1 MLADSELLANLA
13 YHEQTYNASTGDLR
27 IMLLSSKASILE
39 VCGWLEQ
46 AMDLIV
52 SEAAKRCALSP
63 ARIKLIDK
71 DYIGRTN
78 GFSYQGH
85 FEKMMVSVVGYRM
98 LEAAENRAGA
108 VIQVMDGALTYLTPL
123 RNYYAHTHFNIGSP
137 FPKSMTGIP
146 GPTSVR
152 AYAQTAMIG
161 LTALEQALIGLGC

>member
-1 MLADSELLANLA
+1 MLTDSDLMANLV
-13 YHEQTYNASTGDLR
+13 YHEQIYDASSADLR
-27 IMLLSSKASILE
+27 IMLLCSKASILE

-85 FEKMMVSVVGYRM
+85 FEKMMVSVVGYRV
-98 LEAAENRAGA
+98 LEAAENHAGN
-108 VIQVMDGALTYLTPL
+108 VIQAMDGALTYLTPL
-123 RNYYAHTHFNIGSP
+123 RNYYAHTHFNIASP
-137 FPKSMTGIP
+137 FPKNMTGIP
-146 GPTSVR
+146 GPTATK
-152 AYAQTAMIG
+152 AYAKTAIIG
-161 LTALEQALIGLGC
+161 LTALEQSLISLGC